1 MRSNAQTIIG
11 GDTVDQS
18 AILDIQD
25 TAKGVLVTRL
35 TMAQRNAIVK
45 PAFGLLILNTTRKCL
60 EMNIG
65 NPDVP
70 DWKCLTMGIPAL
82 SDADSLNWNKK
93 LDPSDTLSLS
103 NRIDAKLGLPPSGN
117 NPGNIL
123 YWNGSSWVQLTPGLP
138 GQALIL
144 SQEGLPVW
152 AGAAYATVTTNAV
165 VSVTP
170 TSANVGG
177 NISADGGANVS
188 ARGIVW
194 STTTN
199 PTLSSSVL
207 NLGSGTGA
215 FSGTL
220 SGLSPNTLYYIRAF
234 ATNSAGTAY
243 GNQESF
249 STLAATV
256 PVLSTNSV
264 ASITQTTAL
273 SGGNIT
279 SDGGA
284 PVTQRGVVY
293 ATTQNPTL
301 ANAFTED
308 GSGSGNFTSTL
319 SGLTPNTT
327 YYVRAYA
334 TNSIGTAYG
343 NELSFIFNPPVY
355 TCGAN
360 VAPGV
365 WKQFMCHNLG
375 AANPAADP
383 FTPSWEIN
391 GGYWQW
397 GRKDMAAPGP
407 SGPGINE
414 ANEGVIA
421 GWNTNNAPDGSWSDA
436 VKSSNDPCPT
446 GYRVPTWAQWQG
458 LIANNLVANVGSSWT
473 EIATNYSTGKRFGD
487 ALVLPVPGGR
497 NGEGNGVLYAR
508 GSSGY
513 YWSSSEI
520 GSDRAWI
527 LDVNP
532 SGAVTYN
539 SHRPYGYSIRC
550 IAE

>member
-1 MRSNAQTIIG
+1 M
-11 GDTVDQS
+11 
-18 AILDIQD
+18 
-25 TAKGVLVTRL
+25 
-35 TMAQRNAIVK
+35 
-45 PAFGLLILNTTRKCL
+45 
-60 EMNIG
+60 
-65 NPDVP
+65 
-70 DWKCLTMGIPAL
+70 
-82 SDADSLNWNKK
+82 
-93 LDPSDTLSLS
+93 
-103 NRIDAKLGLPPSGN
+103 
-117 NPGNIL
+117 
-123 YWNGSSWVQLTPGLP
+123 
-138 GQALIL
+138 
-144 SQEGLPVW
+144 PVW

-165 VSVTP
+165 VSITQ

-188 ARGIVW
+188 VRGIVW

-308 GSGSGNFTSTL
+308 GSGAGNFTSTL

-397 GRKDMAAPGP
+397 GRKEMAAPGP
-407 SGPGINE
+407 SGPGTE
-414 ANEGVIA
+414 QANNGAIA
-421 GWNTNNAPDGSWSDA
+421 GWNTTAAPSGSWSDA
-436 VKSSNDPCPT
+436 GKTSNDPCPT
-446 GYRVPTWAQWQG
+446 GYRVPTRVQWQG
-458 LIANNLVANVGSSWT
+458 VIVNNTKTIVGSSWT
-473 EIATNYSTGKRFGD
+473 DSATNYSTGILIEGSLFLPAASHWNTFGE
-487 ALVLPVPGGR
+487 LVLR
-497 NGEGNGVLYAR
+497 GNR
-508 GSSGY
+508 GY
-513 YWSSSEI
+513 YYSSSDPRGFAET
-520 GSDRAWI
+520 
-527 LDVNP
+527 LFFN
-532 SGAVTYN
+532 N
-539 SHRPYGYSIRC
+539 SQLNIQEFNQINGFSIRC
-550 IAE
+550 ISE